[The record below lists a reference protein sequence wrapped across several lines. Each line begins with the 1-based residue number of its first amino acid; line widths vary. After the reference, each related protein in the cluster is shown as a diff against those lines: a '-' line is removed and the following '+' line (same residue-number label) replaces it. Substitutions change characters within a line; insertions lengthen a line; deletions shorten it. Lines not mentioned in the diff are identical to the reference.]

1 MFSFS
6 WETALCLCAG
16 CVPDTYK
23 HPVFTKIGLNTSTV
37 HSKHKHL
44 SLYAFQTRRAYWLCL
59 KRDCS
64 SLINVYLIC
73 NSNND
78 ALQFYWKL
86 DLSQTAIFP
95 NFVLLAWPTPVQ
107 TFCAGIII
115 LHSSISSGF
124 LGHSLCAGLYKQFAN
139 LWCLS
144 EYIVSFTIPVLL
156 DSHCA
161 SQKAVQDQWSLY
173 TVKHRNEGKMAQL
186 LPVNYLYVLIWEN
199 IVT

>member
-1 MFSFS
+1 MSFCCFIS
-6 WETALCLCAG
+6 HREQTSLLHFGIAAG
-16 CVPDTYK
+16 LRLSTQSLITTVITNCGKQSIQVFFTCVTTTCFHFLEK
-23 HPVFTKIGLNTSTV
+23 QLFVFVQVVFQILTSTLFFTKIGLNTLTA

-95 NFVLLAWPTPVQ
+95 NFVLLAWSTPVQ

-124 LGHSLCAGLYKQFAN
+124 LGHSLCAGLYKQFAS
-139 LWCLS
+139 LS
-144 EYIVSFTIPVLL
+144 ECI
-156 DSHCA
+156 
-161 SQKAVQDQWSLY
+161 Q
-173 TVKHRNEGKMAQL
+173 
-186 LPVNYLYVLIWEN
+186 
-199 IVT
+199 